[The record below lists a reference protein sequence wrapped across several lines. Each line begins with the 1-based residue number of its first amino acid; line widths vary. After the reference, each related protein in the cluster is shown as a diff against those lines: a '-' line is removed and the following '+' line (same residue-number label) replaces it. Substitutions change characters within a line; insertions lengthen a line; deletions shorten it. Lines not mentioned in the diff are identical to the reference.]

1 MDIKEPVRV
10 LDLNELKKGD
20 RIWSVKDGKWQIL
33 TFVDILG
40 KQDVY
45 NRYGIFTN
53 TSHDGLPKFNVSRL
67 KEERWY
73 RYDDSDETWYYIYKE
88 LTEDLKNKIKYYE
101 ECMNSKLE
109 DINGR

>member
-1 MDIKEPVRV
+1 MDMDIKEPVRV

-20 RIWSVKDGKWQIL
+20 RIWSIQHRKWQIL

-40 KQDVY
+40 KN

-53 TSHDGLPKFNVSRL
+53 MEHDGVPKFYAGRL
-67 KEERWY
+67 KEENWY
-73 RYDDSDETWYYIYKE
+73 RYDNDSDETWYHIYKAMVE
-88 LTEDLKNKIKYYE
+88 HLKNELRYYE

-109 DINGR
+109 DINDR